1 MGIWRARLAGSRG
14 ISLRHTVTVKTTD
27 ERNALVQQTDVQARA
42 IEFRRPE
49 ERPVRIQMR
58 AAKVEA
64 AKASRVE
71 AGAVSPLHL
80 SVSSPRHT
88 TAHRQPDTMARS
100 FGGSNGARGGAKAPF
115 SSASYSSGPKSNGKG
130 ESEKTT
136 GRNKKKKSVQ
146 DGSQLMNAVRR
157 LEEKPAKKGKSS
169 AELEPAV
176 GKKDASA
183 KKRRSAADAA
193 IEEANMQGLNV
204 YEYAPDHVKRSRT
217 ESSKFE
223 LSRDEAAFA
232 GGSSRGGKRGLRGRN
247 PMNDASDDDEDE
259 DGDDMAKRIRK
270 AARMIASEQLM
281 NFDEDEELDGGS
293 EEVDSDAAWNG
304 SEGTDE
310 ERWGDAMR
318 VLKKKS
324 TQQTKKGKGKDKV
337 SWLHFQVVP
346 RNLTIHPGRFSH
358 APSTAYRRTTDRKT
372 KTT

>member
-1 MGIWRARLAGSRG
+1 MGQWRARLAGSRG
-14 ISLRHTVTVKTTD
+14 ISLWGTYFDRSK
-27 ERNALVQQTDVQARA
+27 RRSNALLQQTDVQARA
-42 IEFRRPE
+42 IDRDSAAGKRELDRAMRGFGSRWERQKLKQPNQSSGINRVQCRRFSCLCI
-49 ERPVRIQMR
+49 VHSIS
-58 AAKVEA
+58 
-64 AKASRVE
+64 AS
-71 AGAVSPLHL
+71 
-80 SVSSPRHT
+80 
-88 TAHRQPDTMARS
+88 QPYTMARS
-100 FGGSNGARGGAKAPF
+100 FGGSSGARGGAKAPF
-115 SSASYSSGPKSNGKG
+115 SSASYSSGPKSNAKG

-136 GRNKKKKSVQ
+136 GRNKKKKIAK
-146 DGSQLMNAVRR
+146 DGSQLMNAMRQ
-157 LEEKPAKKGKSS
+157 LDEKPAKKGKSS
-169 AELEPAV
+169 AETEPTV

-183 KKRRSAADAA
+183 QKRRSAADAA

-337 SWLHFQVVP
+337 SWLRFQVVP
-346 RNLTIHPGRFSH
+346 RNLTMHP
-358 APSTAYRRTTDRKT
+358 
-372 KTT
+372 